1 MPSSATEGPL
11 LRQASVWT
19 VASPKWRGA
28 LARLRSE
35 RSGSGTRGLL
45 LLLIGFGFWS
55 AVFGISY
62 RVLGY
67 FRGVEEIGS
76 LLAGK
81 MLAMA
86 LLAFFSILL
95 LSNLV
100 TALSTFFLAKDLD
113 MLVSSPL
120 DWLRF
125 YLAKLGETMIHS
137 SWMVALMVVPILT
150 AYGIIY
156 DGGWFFPLVAL
167 AALLPFLLLPAVVG
181 TALTLALVNIFPAR
195 RARDVLSLLALAVMG
210 GVVLWL
216 RLAKPEQLA
225 RPEGFQNLVE
235 FIVVLQAPTHPL
247 LPSEWAAD
255 MLMNWLLRVADPLPP
270 FLLWSTAA
278 AFVTLGAALHHALY
292 PVGFTRA
299 QEGADNSPSR
309 RRWQGAFASLTRWLP
324 VTRREFLLKDLRVF
338 FRDTTQWSQLI
349 LLAVLLVVYIFNIRA
364 LPLFT
369 GEQVP
374 YALVT
379 MVMFLNQG
387 LAGFV
392 LAAIAARFV
401 FPSVSLEGRQLW
413 LLKSS
418 PLDLRA
424 LLWSKYWIGT
434 LPLLVLALT
443 MTMVTAGILQAS
455 PFMTAISVGTIA
467 CFTVAVSALALGF
480 GTIYPQFESENAA
493 QIPTSFGGLV
503 FMMSAVLMLGLIT
516 VIEAGPVVDHLR
528 AARAGEPTPLT
539 LGMASRLGMVVA
551 LCAAATV
558 VPLRMAHRR
567 MEALEL

>member
-1 MPSSATEGPL
+1 LATEESAI
-11 LRQASVWT
+11 RQPSVWT
-19 VASPKWRGA
+19 ISSPKWRSA
-28 LARLRSE
+28 VARFRTE
-35 RSGSGTRGLL
+35 RSGAGTRALL
-45 LLLIGFGFWS
+45 LVLIGFGFWT
-55 AVFGISY
+55 AVFGLSY

-67 FRGVEEIGS
+67 FRGVEEIGN

-81 MLAMA
+81 VLAMA

-113 MLVSSPL
+113 MLVSSPV
-120 DWLRF
+120 DWLRL
-125 YLAKLGETMIHS
+125 YLAKLGETLLHS
-137 SWMVALMVVPILT
+137 SWMVGLMVVPILT

-156 DGGWFFPLVAL
+156 DGGWLFPLVAL
-167 AALLPFLLLPAVVG
+167 AALLPFLLLPTVIG
-181 TALTLALVNIFPAR
+181 TALTLVLVNVFPAR
-195 RARDVLSLLALAVMG
+195 RAKDVLSLLAIAVMA

-235 FIVVLQAPTHPL
+235 FLVILQAPTHPL

-255 MLMNWLLRVADPLPP
+255 MLMNWLQRVPDALPP

-278 AFVTLGAALHHALY
+278 TFVTLGAALHHHLY
-292 PVGFTRA
+292 AVGFTKA
-299 QEGADNSPSR
+299 QEGADNSPAK
-309 RRWQGAFASLTRWLP
+309 RRWVGALGRLVSWLP
-324 VTRREFLLKDLRVF
+324 VTRREFLLKDLRLF

-349 LLAVLLVVYIFNIRA
+349 LLAVLLIVYIFNIRA

-374 YALVT
+374 YAVVT

-392 LAAIAARFV
+392 LAAIAARFI

-434 LPLLVLALT
+434 LPLLVLALGIT
-443 MTMVTAGILQAS
+443 VVTAGILQAS
-455 PFMTAISVGTIA
+455 GFMTAISLLTIT
-467 CFTVAVSALALGF
+467 CFTAAVSAMALGF

-516 VIEAGPVVDHLR
+516 VIEAGPVVAHLR
-528 AARAGEPTPLT
+528 ATQAGAPTTITPMLVI
-539 LGMASRLGMVVA
+539 RLGLVVA

-558 VPLRMAHRR
+558 VPLRMAWRR

>member
-1 MPSSATEGPL
+1 LATEAAPI
-11 LRQASVWT
+11 RQASVWT
-19 VASPKWRGA
+19 VTSPKWRSA
-28 LARLRSE
+28 LARLRTE
-35 RSGSGTRGLL
+35 KSGAGTRALL

-67 FRGVEEIGS
+67 FRGVEEIGA

-81 MLAMA
+81 MLGMS

-120 DWLRF
+120 DWLRL
-125 YLAKLGETMIHS
+125 YLAKLGETTLHS
-137 SWMVALMVVPILT
+137 SWMVGLMIVPILT
-150 AYGIIY
+150 AYGLVF
-156 DGGWFFPLVAL
+156 DGGWLFPLVAL
-167 AALLPFLLLPAVVG
+167 AALLPFLLLPAVIG
-181 TALTLALVNIFPAR
+181 TALTLVLVNIFPAR
-195 RARDVLSLLALAVMG
+195 RARDVLSLVALFAVG

-216 RLAKPEQLA
+216 RMARPEQLA

-235 FIVVLQAPTHPL
+235 FIVLLQAPTHPL
-247 LPSEWAAD
+247 LPSEWASS
-255 MLMNWLLRVADPLPP
+255 MLMNWLLRVRDPLPP

-278 AFVTLGAALHHALY
+278 ALVTAGAALHHALY
-292 PVGFTRA
+292 AIGFTKA
-299 QEGADNSPSR
+299 QEGNDQSPAR
-309 RRWQGAFASLTRWLP
+309 RRWQGALGRLVTWLP
-324 VTRREFLLKDLRVF
+324 ATRREFILKDLRLF

-349 LLAVLLVVYIFNIRA
+349 LLAVLLIVYIFNIRA

-374 YALVT
+374 YTLVT

-418 PLDLRA
+418 PLDLGA

-434 LPLLVLALT
+434 LPLLVLALVIT
-443 MTMVTAGILQAS
+443 LITADILQAS
-455 PFMTAISVGTIA
+455 PFMTAISVLTIF
-467 CFTVAVSALALGF
+467 CFTLAVTAMALGF
-480 GTIYPQFESENAA
+480 GAIYPQFESENAA
-493 QIPTSFGGLV
+493 QIPTSFGGMV
-503 FMMSAVLMLGLIT
+503 FMMSAVLMLALIT
-516 VIEAGPVVDHLR
+516 VIESGAVADHLR
-528 AARAGEPTPLT
+528 AAQAGEFAGFSLPTVI
-539 LGMASRLGMVVA
+539 RLALVVA

-558 VPLRMAHRR
+558 VPLRLARRR
-567 MEALEL
+567 MEELEV

>member
-1 MPSSATEGPL
+1 M
-11 LRQASVWT
+11 RQPTIWV
-19 VASPKWRGA
+19 VASPKWRSA
-28 LARLRSE
+28 LARFRSE
-35 RSGSGTRGLL
+35 RSGAGTRALL
-45 LLLIGFGFWS
+45 LVLVGFGFWT
-55 AVFGISY
+55 AVFGLSY

-67 FRGVEEIGS
+67 FKGVEEIGS
-76 LLAGK
+76 LLAAK
-81 MLAMA
+81 MLGMA

-100 TALSTFFLAKDLD
+100 TALSTFFLGKDLD
-113 MLVSSPL
+113 LLVASPL

-125 YLAKLGETMIHS
+125 YLAKLGETLIHS
-137 SWMVALMVVPILT
+137 SWMVALMIVPILT

-156 DGGWFFPLVAL
+156 DGGMLFPLVAL
-167 AALLPFLLLPAVVG
+167 AALLPFLLLPTVIGASV
-181 TALTLALVNIFPAR
+181 TLVLVNVFPAR
-195 RARDVLSLLALAVMG
+195 RARDILSLVALAVAA
-210 GVVLWL
+210 GVVLFL

-225 RPEGFQNLVE
+225 RPEGFQNLVD
-235 FIVVLQAPTHPL
+235 FIVVLRAPTHPL
-247 LPSEWAAD
+247 LPSEWASD
-255 MLMNWLLRVADPLPP
+255 MMMNWLLRIPDPLPP
-270 FLLWSTAA
+270 LLLWSTAA
-278 AFVTLGAALHHALY
+278 AFVTLGAALHGRLFAT
-292 PVGFTRA
+292 GFTKA
-299 QEGADNSPSR
+299 QEGADNAPGR
-309 RRWQGAFASLTRWLP
+309 RAWQGMLDRILRWLP
-324 VTRREFLLKDLRVF
+324 ATRREFILKDLRLF

-349 LLAVLLVVYIFNIRA
+349 LLAVLLIVYIFNIQA

-434 LPLLVLALT
+434 IPLLVLAVAITL
-443 MTMVTAGILQAS
+443 VTGQILQAS
-455 PFMTAISVGTIA
+455 AFMVSISVLTILG
-467 CFTVAVSALALGF
+467 FTLAVAAMALGF
-480 GTIYPQFESENAA
+480 GTLYPQFESENAA

-516 VIEAGPVVDHLR
+516 VIEAGPVVEHLR
-528 AARAGEPTPLT
+528 AVQAGEPTRFTPMLIV
-539 LGMASRLGMVVA
+539 RLALVGV
-551 LCAAATV
+551 LCAVATV
-558 VPLRMAHRR
+558 VPLRLARRR
-567 MEALEL
+567 MEALEV

>member
-1 MPSSATEGPL
+1 MPASTDPALP
-11 LRQASVWT
+11 RQPSLWT
-19 VASPKWRGA
+19 IAGPKWRSA
-28 LARLRSE
+28 IARLRTE
-35 RSGSGTRGLL
+35 RSGAGTRALL

-55 AVFGISY
+55 AVFGLAY
-62 RVLGY
+62 RVLFY
-67 FRGVEEIGS
+67 FKGVEEIGP

-81 MLAMA
+81 MLGMA
-86 LLAFFSILL
+86 FLAFFSILL

-113 MLVSSPL
+113 MLVASPL

-125 YLAKLGETMIHS
+125 YLVKLGETTLHS
-137 SWMVALMVVPILT
+137 SWMVGLMIVPILT
-150 AYGIIY
+150 AYEIVF
-156 DGGWFFPLVAL
+156 DGGWLFPLVAL
-167 AALLPFLLLPAVVG
+167 AAVVPFLLLPAVIG
-181 TALTLALVNIFPAR
+181 AALTLVLVNVFPAR
-195 RARDVLSLLALAVMG
+195 RARDVLSLLGIVVLG
-210 GVVLWL
+210 GVVLAL
-216 RLAKPEQLA
+216 RFAQPEQLA
-225 RPEGFQNLVE
+225 RPEGFQSLVE
-235 FIVVLQAPTHPL
+235 FIVVLRAPAHPL
-247 LPSEWAAD
+247 LPSEWASA
-255 MLMNWLLRVADPLPP
+255 MLMNWLERIGDPLPP

-278 AFVTLGAALHHALY
+278 AFVALGAGLHQALY
-292 PVGFTRA
+292 ASGFTRA
-299 QEGADNSPSR
+299 QEGNDQSPQR
-309 RRWQGAFASLTRWLP
+309 RRWQGAIAPLFRWLP
-324 VTRREFLLKDLRVF
+324 PARREFILKDIRLF

-349 LLAVLLVVYIFNIRA
+349 LLAVLLVVYVFNIRA

-434 LPLLVLALT
+434 VPLLILALIIT
-443 MTMVTAGILQAS
+443 LVTARILQAS
-455 PFMTAISVGTIA
+455 PFMTGVTVFTITG
-467 CFTVAVSALALGF
+467 FTVAVSAMALGF

-493 QIPTSFGGLV
+493 QIPTSFGGMV
-503 FMMSAVLMLGLIT
+503 FMMAAVLLLGLIT
-516 VIEAGPVVDHLR
+516 VVEAGPVVDHLR
-528 AARAGEPTPLT
+528 AVQAGEPGGIT
-539 LGMASRLGMVVA
+539 ASLAIRLALVA
-551 LCAAATV
+551 VLCAAATV
-558 VPLRMAHRR
+558 IPLRKARER